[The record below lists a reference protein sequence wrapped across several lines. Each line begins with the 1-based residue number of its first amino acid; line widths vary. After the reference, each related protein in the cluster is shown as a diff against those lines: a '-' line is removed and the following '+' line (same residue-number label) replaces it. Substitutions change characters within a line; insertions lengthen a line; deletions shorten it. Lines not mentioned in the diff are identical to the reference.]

1 MSVFFSCIGT
11 TDPVRNLRDGS
22 MLHILR
28 HYRPEIIELFF
39 SPEMEELS
47 RTDQRF
53 ERCFDYFRDHWD
65 YRPEVLHYSSDRDPA
80 DFDAVGEEILSRL
93 DALSAKHPGQELLL
107 NLSSGTPQM
116 KMILAQAAVSTR
128 YRARGIQVLIPGK
141 AAGTS
146 TRTNDKDYDIALE
159 LELNEDEQPGS
170 ENRCLEPKLLVTQ
183 RQQQKER
190 IGALLDRRDYA
201 ALQNLRDILP
211 GHLSSLVQH
220 LDERN
225 HLRGADAQNTARQAK
240 RDNPELPGLY
250 PAFGRA
256 PQLMDAVKMTDYYLM
271 LRNLQRVGD
280 STGFVLRLN
289 PFVISLQ
296 ECLIDRM
303 MPQGC
308 SFRDVLSGR
317 SIFRNCLDPMAFQ
330 QRMPALF
337 AQVSACAQNRG
348 ISQLENRP
356 VSMVICNAFLDA
368 LNAPQDML
376 DFFDRL
382 EQLNAQ
388 QRNDSAHRLS
398 ETLEADIKRS
408 SGMESAQIVNRLSD
422 LLTQVYP
429 EWNQTWAKIYETC
442 NVYILSKL

>member
-1 MSVFFSCIGT
+1 MSVLFSCIGT
-11 TDPVRNLRDGS
+11 TDPVRDLRDGS

-28 HYRPEIIELFF
+28 HYRPEAVALFF
-39 SPEMEELS
+39 SLEMEELS
-47 RTDQRF
+47 QKDQRF
-53 ERCFDYFRDHWD
+53 VRCFDYLREHWD

-93 DALSAKHPGQELLL
+93 DALSAKYPGQELLL

-128 YRARGIQVLIPGK
+128 FRARGIQVLIPGK

-146 TRTNDKDYDIALE
+146 SRTNDKDYDIDLQLAL
-159 LELNEDEQPGS
+159 NDDENAES
-170 ENRCLEPKLLVTQ
+170 ENRCIEPKLLVTQ

-201 ALQNLRDILP
+201 ALQNLKDILP
-211 GHLSSLVQH
+211 GYLTSLVQH

-225 HLRGADAQNTARQAK
+225 HLRGAEAQNTARQAK

-250 PAFGRA
+250 PAFGRGRR
-256 PQLMDAVKMTDYYLM
+256 LMDAVEMTDYYLM

-280 STGFVLRLN
+280 TTGFVLRLN

-296 ECLIDRM
+296 ECLIDGM

-308 SFRDVLSGR
+308 SFRDVLAGR
-317 SIFRNCLDPMAFQ
+317 SVFRNCLDPMAFQ
-330 QRMPALF
+330 QSMPGLF
-337 AQVSACAQNRG
+337 SQVSACAQNRG
-348 ISQLENRP
+348 IGQLESRS

-368 LNAPQDML
+368 LNAPQETL
-376 DFFDRL
+376 DFFDRM
-382 EQLNAQ
+382 ERLNAE

-398 ETLEADIKRS
+398 ETLESDIRRS
-408 SGMESAQIVNRLSD
+408 SGMDSAQIVNKLSV
-422 LLTQVYP
+422 LLAHVYP
-429 EWNQTWAKIYETC
+429 EWNQTWARIYETC
-442 NVYILSKL
+442 NEYILSKL